1 MNRCTHTCYSR
12 ENESEHRKNVSGV
25 RGVKALGGGFPGQ
38 RHTWGGYL
46 RKQGSARRDRD
57 DALGPAGRG
66 GGGGGSGGVLEA
78 GALPYT
84 ASMGELRNLPVA
96 VT

>member
-1 MNRCTHTCYSR
+1 
-12 ENESEHRKNVSGV
+12 
-25 RGVKALGGGFPGQ
+25 
-38 RHTWGGYL
+38 L